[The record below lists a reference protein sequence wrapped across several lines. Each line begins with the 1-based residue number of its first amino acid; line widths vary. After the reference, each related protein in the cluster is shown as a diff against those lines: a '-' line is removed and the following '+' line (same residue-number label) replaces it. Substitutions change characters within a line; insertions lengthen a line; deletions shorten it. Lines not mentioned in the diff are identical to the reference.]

1 MPSWY
6 IEHSPNT
13 ITAAEKEQLAKSIT
27 KLYVSRGLPAF
38 YVQVHFSEDIPGT
51 AFVGGEP
58 HPNFAAVTIYH
69 IARAF
74 KSDEA
79 KRQFLAAVDEILN
92 PVFEPKEMEW
102 EYFIA
107 EASRDLWK
115 INGLVPPQTGSEG
128 EKKWAELNKA
138 VKL

>member
-1 MPSWY
+1 MPSWH
-6 IEHSPNT
+6 IKHSPNT
-13 ITAAEKEQLAKSIT
+13 ITAPEKEQLAKSIT
-27 KLYVSRGLPAF
+27 SLYVSVGLPAF
-38 YVQVHFSEDIPGT
+38 YVQVHFTENIPGL
-51 AFVGGEP
+51 
-58 HPNFAAVTIYH
+58 TIYH

-74 KSDEA
+74 KTDEA
-79 KRQFLAAVDEILN
+79 KRGFLAAVDEILN
-92 PVFEPKEMEW
+92 PFFERKGMEW

-115 INGLVPPQTGSEG
+115 INGLVPPQPGSEE

>member
-1 MPSWY
+1 MPTWD
-6 IEHSPNT
+6 IKHSPNT

-27 KLYVSRGLPAF
+27 SLYVSRGLPAF

-58 HPNFAAVTIYH
+58 HANFAAVTIYH
-69 IARAF
+69 VARAF

-79 KRQFLAAVDEILN
+79 KRRFLASVDEILN
-92 PVFEPKEMEW
+92 PVFEPKGMDW

-115 INGLVPPQTGSEG
+115 MNGLVPPEPGSEG
-128 EKKWAELNKA
+128 EKKWAEVNKA